1 MIALEIEAEDSRWDG
16 IADRNALLR
25 RAADAALAVLPD
37 PPDGDFAVTL
47 LLADDAALREL
58 NGAWRGKDEP
68 TNVLSFPSPPMAAAP
83 GMPAPLGD
91 VALAY
96 ETVARE
102 AGQEGKALADHAAH
116 LVVHGVLHLFGH
128 DHVEEAQAEEMERL
142 EVLALA
148 SLGIADPYR
157 AAA

>member
-1 MIALEIEAEDSRWDG
+1 MIALEIEAEDPRWDA
-16 IADRNALLR
+16 IPDRDGLLR

-58 NGAWRGKDEP
+58 NGAWRGKDAP
-68 TNVLSFPSPPMAAAP
+68 TNVLSFPSPPMAPP
-83 GMPAPLGD
+83 GEPVPLGD

-102 AGQEGKALADHAAH
+102 ASQEGKTLADHVAH
-116 LVVHGVLHLFGH
+116 LVVHGVLHLLGH
-128 DHVEEAQAEEMERL
+128 DHVEEAEAEEMERL
-142 EVLALA
+142 EALALA
-148 SLGIADPYR
+148 RLGIADPYR